1 MDKFFCPN
9 CGKFSYTADT
19 SQSQKCP
26 HCIEKYIIV
35 NNDFMEILKSYNS
48 GNLKLI
54 VNRRRMERRV
64 NNIPI
69 ENNRRVSDRRKNNAT
84 PIGWLTIKHPS
95 ASL

>member
-1 MDKFFCPN
+1 
-9 CGKFSYTADT
+9 
-19 SQSQKCP
+19 
-26 HCIEKYIIV
+26 
-35 NNDFMEILKSYNS
+35 MEILKSYNS

-64 NNIPI
+64 NNIPV
-69 ENNRRVSDRRKNNAT
+69 EYNRRVSDRRKNNAT